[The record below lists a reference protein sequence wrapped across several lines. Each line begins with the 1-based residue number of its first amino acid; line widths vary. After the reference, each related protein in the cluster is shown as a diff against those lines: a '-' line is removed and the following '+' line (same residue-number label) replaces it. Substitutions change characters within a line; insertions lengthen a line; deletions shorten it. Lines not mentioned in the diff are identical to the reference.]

1 MTAAPNQSGGGAQG
15 ALDQAWQR
23 LADREAARL
32 RDAFVRRPDVP
43 PAARSRV
50 AYALAG
56 AVVLGYAA
64 LLLAGLGLLVPV
76 FGPGSGLHPVSRV
89 LLGFVAAAL
98 LGYAW
103 QARPRFGPLPGTEVT
118 EAQAPELHRLVREV
132 ARALGAAR
140 PARLVLIPEV
150 NAFMG
155 HGGLPPRPTLGL
167 GLPLWYGLPPQERV
181 AVLAHELAHDRS
193 GDPARTGL
201 IGAALHMLAQAYTV
215 MQPDSVMR
223 FNPTILELIGNAGM
237 ALLAWIPLGLY
248 RLLLELIGADHQRAE
263 FRADLLAAGV
273 AGTPAVATALDRL
286 HLSHLLESALH
297 KQRHDPERPH
307 AFAELRHM
315 WDTVPEE
322 QRQMRRDERA
332 AQRTQLSATHPL
344 TADRLQVVLS
354 HPAGAQLRLDDAWA
368 ARIDAELLPF
378 VRPLEAQAYDDYR
391 DRYSS

>member
-1 MTAAPNQSGGGAQG
+1 MTALPDQGSGPQG
-15 ALDQAWQR
+15 PLDQAWQR

-32 RDAFVRRPDVP
+32 RDAFVRRADVP
-43 PAARSRV
+43 PEPRSWL

-64 LLLAGLGLLVPV
+64 LLLAGLALLAPV
-76 FGPGSGLHPVSRV
+76 FGLGVSLHPVSRV
-89 LLGFVAAAL
+89 LLGVVAASL

-118 EAQAPELHRLVREV
+118 EEQAPELHRLVREV
-132 ARALGAAR
+132 AGVMGAAR

-150 NAFMG
+150 NAYMG
-155 HGGLPPRPTLGL
+155 HGGFPPRPTLGL
-167 GLPLWYGLPPQERV
+167 GLPLWYGLLPQERV
-181 AVLAHELAHDRS
+181 AILAHELAHDLS
-193 GDPARTGL
+193 GDPARGGL
-201 IGAALHMLAQAYTV
+201 IGAALHMLAQAYMV
-215 MQPDSVMR
+215 MRPDSVMR
-223 FNPTILELIGNAGM
+223 FDPSIVEMIGNALM

-248 RLLLELIGADHQRAE
+248 QLLLSLMGASHQRAE

-273 AGTPAVATALDRL
+273 AGTPATVSALDKL
-286 HLSHLLESALH
+286 HLGHLLESAVH

-315 WDTVPEE
+315 WDTLPEE

-332 AQRTQLSATHPL
+332 AQRTQLSATHPP
-344 TADRLQVVLS
+344 TADRLQVVRS
-354 HPAGAQLRLDDAWA
+354 HPAEAQLHLDDAWA

-391 DRYSS
+391 ERYSS

>member
-1 MTAAPNQSGGGAQG
+1 MTALPDQDGGGPQRP
-15 ALDQAWQR
+15 LDQAWQR

-32 RDAFVRRPDVP
+32 RDAFIGLADVP
-43 PAARSRV
+43 PEPRSRL

-64 LLLAGLGLLVPV
+64 LLLAGLGLLAPV
-76 FGPGSGLHPVSRV
+76 FGLGVSLHPVSRV
-89 LLGFVAAAL
+89 LLGVVAASL

-103 QARPRFGPLPGTEVT
+103 QARPRFGPLPGTEIT
-118 EAQAPELHRLVREV
+118 EEQAPELHRLVREV
-132 ARALGAAR
+132 AGVMGAAR

-155 HGGLPPRPTLGL
+155 HGGFPPRPTLGL
-167 GLPLWYGLPPQERV
+167 GLPLWYGLLPQERV
-181 AVLAHELAHDRS
+181 AILAHELAHDLS
-193 GDPARTGL
+193 GDPARGGL
-201 IGAALHMLAQAYTV
+201 IGAALRMLAQAHAV
-215 MQPDSVMR
+215 MRPDSVMR
-223 FNPTILELIGNAGM
+223 FDPSIVEMIGNAVM

-248 RLLLELIGADHQRAE
+248 QLLLSLVGASHQRAE
-263 FRADLLAAGV
+263 FRADLLSAGV
-273 AGTPAVATALDRL
+273 AGTPATVSALDKL
-286 HLSHLLESALH
+286 HLGHLLESALH

-315 WDTVPEE
+315 WDTLPEE

-332 AQRTQLSATHPL
+332 AQRTQLSATHPP
-344 TADRLQVVLS
+344 TADRLQVVRS
-354 HPAGAQLRLDDAWA
+354 HPAEAKLHLDDAWA

-391 DRYSS
+391 ERYGI